1 MEAAPTDFPP
11 GDGSS
16 VPEIKYH
23 PKAKFCHGETMAD
36 VSWDDGTY
44 VDLVIVETE

>member
-1 MEAAPTDFPP
+1 MEASAKDFPP

-16 VPEIKYH
+16 VPEIKYK
-23 PKAKFCHGETMAD
+23 PKAHFCHGETMRD
-36 VSWDDGTY
+36 VEWDEGGY